1 MAIVDDRFGRSSAM
15 RHGSRRGGFTLI
27 EAVISMFIVSIM
39 TVAVLNT
46 LGSAAVA
53 DRMHAAQRCRPALA
67 MQLMAE
73 VLATR
78 YVDGTDPVFGPETGE
93 AGTSR
98 ANFDDV
104 DDYHGWSSSPPEQRD
119 GTAISGLTGWT
130 RAVTVQYVS
139 PSDVGTVVGA
149 NQGLKRITVTVTDP
163 QNRQTQITAVRGSS
177 SAYDYTP
184 GSSTTYVNWVG
195 VTLQVGPGEQARIFQ
210 GANPLN
216 AVPARGGS

>member
-1 MAIVDDRFGRSSAM
+1 MLIGDDKFGRLSVM
-15 RHGSRRGGFTLI
+15 RRGSRRGGFTLV
-27 EAVISMFIVSIM
+27 EAMFSMLIVSVM

-46 LGSAAVA
+46 LGSAATA
-53 DRMHAAQRCRPALA
+53 DRVHAAERRRPALA
-67 MQLMAE
+67 MELMAE
-73 VLATR
+73 VLATS
-78 YVDGTDPVFGPETGE
+78 YVDGSDPVFGPETGE

-98 ANFDDV
+98 ADFDDV

-139 PSDVGTVVGA
+139 PTDVETTVGA

-163 QNRQTQITAVRGSS
+163 QNRSTQVTAVRGSS
-177 SAYDYTP
+177 STYDYTP

-195 VTLQVGPGEQARIFQ
+195 VALQVGPGEQARIFQ

>member
-1 MAIVDDRFGRSSAM
+1 MLIGDDKFGRLSAV
-15 RHGSRRGGFTLI
+15 RPGLRRGGFTLI
-27 EAVISMFIVSIM
+27 EAVISMLIVSIM

-46 LGSAAVA
+46 LGSAATA
-53 DRMHAAQRCRPALA
+53 DRVHAAQRRRPALA
-67 MQLMAE
+67 MELMAE

-78 YVDGTDPVFGPETGE
+78 YVDGSDPVFGPETGE
-93 AGTSR
+93 SGTSR
-98 ANFDDV
+98 ADFDDV

-119 GTAISGLTGWT
+119 GTAISGFTRWT
-130 RAVTVQYVS
+130 RAVSVEYVS
-139 PSDVGTVVGA
+139 PTNVETTVGA
-149 NQGLKRITVTVTDP
+149 DQGLKRITVTVMDP
-163 QNRQTQITAVRGSS
+163 QNRSTQITAVRGSS

-195 VTLQVGPGEQARIFQ
+195 VTLEVGPNEQARILQ